1 METPLSARVRRWWPA
16 AAGAAAIV
24 FMVAMVVTGSQP
36 ESRQLIKFEARGVMQ
51 LAPDRITRA
60 EIELDGG
67 RYTLVRTGDRAWG
80 LETGAALDAR
90 LAADTSM
97 AVQFMN
103 TSGPTREL
111 TADELKGAD
120 QAGFGFDHP
129 RVSVTLYAGPTR
141 VITAHFGAH
150 NPGGLQQYMRV
161 DGRDEVFLM
170 SRFVGERWEQ
180 VASRVSAR

>member
-1 METPLSARVRRWWPA
+1 VETPLSARVRRWWPTAVGVA
-16 AAGAAAIV
+16 AVV

-36 ESRQLIKFEARGVMQ
+36 ESRQLIKFEAKGVMQ
-51 LAPDRITRA
+51 LAPERITRA
-60 EIELDGG
+60 EIELSGS
-67 RYTLVRTGDRAWG
+67 RYTLIRTGERAWSRG
-80 LETGAALDAR
+80 TGTALDAR

-111 TADELKGAD
+111 TGEELNGAD
-120 QAGFGFDHP
+120 IAGFGLDHP